1 MRKLFT
7 ISMLMALIC
16 TCVIAETE
24 PSEALI
30 KRISDGRI
38 LENTEFTRNCL
49 PVDSVYLGSAL
60 TQTQDELYE
69 AGIQKGILP
78 LSRLSRGHGSVAAYD
93 NTNPTEYYLSAPA
106 HSHYA
111 DDMELAVTGGGILTG
126 YEIGFYTEET
136 ASFPVTITAGLYN
149 GPPGSSSVILGTTKS
164 WTITEEGSNAWLL
177 IHELAT
183 PIEIPQSVYLVVS
196 SNKANTGWMITGQA
210 NLGHTDDFY
219 CEKFWNIVW
228 RCNYHFDGDPWAGFY
243 ATIYLDMELDPCV
256 ECPPEG
262 VLEGEP
268 PCGPGYVDTSNGG
281 CNSSPAVFQPID
293 NGDIICGQTGTYEFG
308 SDTYRDTDWFVFT
321 LTETS
326 MVEWQAYGEAP
337 MHVALIKPGTAIP
350 DGCADLEVLAGA
362 ISYYCEPALVE
373 YLLDP
378 GTYWAFVSIKLN
390 SFGYPCE
397 IPYVATLQWGPAAP
411 ETCSD
416 ESVFSQP
423 LVGVKT
429 FVVSDDNIG
438 YVAAD
443 DFSGV
448 TEPIVA
454 VEWWGGNLNPH
465 PNWHACTKLNTDF
478 VITFYEPGTVPG
490 AVVHQEAV
498 TATRK
503 ATAQYIFGN
512 SNYGYSYRYS
522 AELTTPLSL
531 SSGWI
536 SIAAIDSGRCWFLWA
551 DAGAPPA
558 TDSPYVQDIGTG
570 WEVNPDSEY
579 QVDLAFCLLEE
590 VLVPTA
596 TPTELPTE
604 TPTEIPT
611 DTPTEI
617 PTETPTE
624 VPTDTPIPEPTNT
637 PEPTD
642 TPIPEPTDTPIPE
655 PTDTPEPTA
664 PPTEVPTDTPI
675 PEPTNTPEPT
685 DTPIPEP
692 TDTPEPEPTVTPTE
706 VPTVTPT
713 ESPPTTTPTY
723 VPPTETPA
731 LPTPTET
738 PFIRSLGVYLE
749 MPCDSFYCGD
759 VCYVKATV
767 TNDTAERYSYVPLF
781 VLLDCNGVFFWWP
794 SWSDEIDYH
803 LIDIEPL
810 MEKEYWIVEPFT
822 WPDFTSTAGNIWLY
836 AVMTDRKITQ
846 VFGLFDSFTFTWTF

>member
-7 ISMLMALIC
+7 ISLLMVLIC
-16 TCVIAETE
+16 SHVIAETE

-38 LENTEFTRNCL
+38 LEKTEFTRNCL
-49 PVDSVYLGSAL
+49 PVDSVYLGSVM
-60 TQTQDELYE
+60 TQTQDELYG
-69 AGIQKGILP
+69 ADIQKGILSP
-78 LSRLSRGHGSVAAYD
+78 SRLSRGHGSVAAYD

-106 HSHYA
+106 HRQYA
-111 DDMELAVTGGGILTG
+111 DDMELAVPAGGILTG
-126 YEIGFYTEET
+126 YEIGFYTDET
-136 ASFPVTITAGLYN
+136 ASFPVTVTASLYS

-177 IHELAT
+177 INEMAT
-183 PIEIPQSVYLVVS
+183 PIDIPQTVYMAVS

-210 NLGHTDDFY
+210 NLGYTNDFY
-219 CEKFWNIVW
+219 CEKFWNIFW
-228 RCNYHFDGDPWAGFY
+228 MCNYHFGGDPWAGFY
-243 ATIYLDMELDPCV
+243 ASIYLDMELDPCV

-262 VLEGEP
+262 ILEGEP
-268 PCGPGYVDTSNGG
+268 PCGPGYIDSYNGG

-293 NGDIICGQTGTYEFG
+293 NGDIICGQTGTYQVG
-308 SDTYRDTDWFVFT
+308 TDTYRDTDWFVFT

-373 YLLDP
+373 LLLDP

-397 IPYVATLQWGPAAP
+397 IPYIATLQWGPAAP
-411 ETCSD
+411 ETCSA

-423 LVGVKT
+423 LAGAKAY
-429 FVVSDDNIG
+429 VVSDDNIG

-448 TEPIVA
+448 MEPIVA

-465 PNWHACTKLNTDF
+465 PRWHACTKLNTDF
-478 VITFYEPGTVPG
+478 VITFYEPGIIPG
-490 AVVHQEAV
+490 AVVHQETV

-503 ATAQYIFGN
+503 ATGQYIFGIPN
-512 SNYGYSYRYS
+512 NGYSYRYR
-522 AELTTPLSL
+522 AELAAPLSL

-536 SIAAIDSGRCWFLWA
+536 SIVAIDGGRCWFLWA
-551 DAGAPPA
+551 DAGAPPPI
-558 TDSPYVQDIGTG
+558 DSPYVQDSGDG
-570 WEVNPDSEY
+570 WEINPDPEY

-590 VLVPTA
+590 AV
-596 TPTELPTE
+596 
-604 TPTEIPT
+604 IPT
-611 DTPTEI
+611 VTPTEI

-624 VPTDTPIPEPTNT
+624 VPTNTPTEVPTDTPTEI
-637 PEPTD
+637 PTD
-642 TPIPEPTDTPIPE
+642 TPIPEPTN
-655 PTDTPEPTA
+655 TPEPTA

-685 DTPIPEP
+685 DTPIPVP
-692 TDTPEPEPTVTPTE
+692 TDTPEPTAPPTGVPTVTPTE
-706 VPTVTPT
+706 APPTVTPT
-713 ESPPTTTPTY
+713 ESPPTTTPTH
-723 VPPTETPA
+723 VPPTETPIV
-731 LPTPTET
+731 PTPTET
-738 PFIRSLGVYLE
+738 PYIRPLGAYLE
-749 MPCDSFYCGD
+749 MPCNCFNCGD
-759 VCYVKATV
+759 VCYVKTTIA
-767 TNDTAERYSYVPLF
+767 NDTPEYYEYVPLF
-781 VLLDCNGVFFWWP
+781 VLLDCDGVFFWWP
-794 SWSDEIDYH
+794 SWSNEIDYR
-803 LIDIEPL
+803 LIHIEPL

-822 WPDFTSTAGNIWLY
+822 WPEHSSAAGDVWFH

-846 VFGLFDSFTFTWTF
+846 VFGVYDSFTFTWDF